1 MSISEVLEP
10 RPKRPP
16 LKRCFI
22 EALGPENQ
30 RPELEEPAPKR
41 RREESPVL
49 ILDWL
54 SKIQILRPH
63 SVPATFEDN
72 HVHPDNSLEIP
83 RPPTVPAKFNANLV
97 PLTVE
102 DVRGSPKSPLAIDEM
117 GDRRACDRRDKG
129 RGDDDNSSLRT
140 SRSTITR
147 VKRTSSRYRSV
158 LEGNDVRID
167 PTGEKISEDV
177 RGLLNTDILKKRT
190 SPPLSQQ
197 QLMNTMRSMNKWG
210 SSTENAVNGFIS
222 SPMFPIDHPGL
233 SLGGNSPWP
242 RAALPYDQDYGYPM
256 STPKPDYH
264 LGYNPGMDSG
274 FSKQQLHVVDHPY
287 AKPYT
292 QPGTGN
298 ILPFLTVEL
307 KSEATGGTLF
317 HAENQAA
324 GSGTYCQRSMEWLLD
339 QAKASQN
346 LRETDTVAFSMSGT
360 GRLVVL
366 SVHWHSLED
375 RTYYMSYVKGFQTS
389 EKDQVQ
395 ACHSTVKNIIDWAVG
410 TRHKRFGNVLQQLF
424 PLSQQWTDKRTAT
437 AAELD
442 DPGNDDEEDDEEEE
456 VEEQDEVIEVRPK
469 RVAKN
474 RRSGLV
480 RRSSRSSAAT
490 QSFTNTQ
497 SLEDRRSAATKNTS
511 VTKGSKPFSSTRL

>member
-1 MSISEVLEP
+1 MSVSEVLEP

-22 EALGPENQ
+22 EALDPENQ
-30 RPELEEPAPKR
+30 EPELEEPAPKR

-49 ILDWL
+49 VLGWL
-54 SKIQILRPH
+54 SKIQI
-63 SVPATFEDN
+63 
-72 HVHPDNSLEIP
+72 P
-83 RPPTVPAKFNANLV
+83 RPQSVPAKFNDDQV

-102 DVRGSPKSPLAIDEM
+102 DLRGYPKSPLPIDEM
-117 GDRRACDRRDKG
+117 GDRQVWDRRDKG
-129 RGDDDNSSLRT
+129 RGDDDSSSQRT
-140 SRSTITR
+140 GKSTITR
-147 VKRTSSRYRSV
+147 VKPTSSRYRSV

-167 PTGEKISEDV
+167 PTGEKISEAV
-177 RGLLNTDILKKRT
+177 RDLLNTDILKTRI
-190 SPPLSQQ
+190 SPPLSQN
-197 QLMNTMRSMNKWG
+197 QLMSTMRSMNKWG

-222 SPMFPIDHPGL
+222 SPMFPVDHPGL
-233 SLGGNSPWP
+233 ALGGNSPWP

-287 AKPYT
+287 AKPYI

-346 LRETDTVAFSMSGT
+346 RRETDTVAFSMSGT

-395 ACHSTVKNIIDWAVG
+395 ACHSTVKNIIEWAVG
-410 TRHKRFGNVLQQLF
+410 TRHKGLGNVLQQLF

-442 DPGNDDEEDDEEEE
+442 DPGDNDEEDDEEE
-456 VEEQDEVIEVRPK
+456 DEVIEVRPK
-469 RVAKN
+469 RVAKS
-474 RRSGLV
+474 RRSGPL
-480 RRSSRSSAAT
+480 RRTSRSFAAT
-490 QSFTNTQ
+490 QSFTSTQ
-497 SLEDRRSAATKNTS
+497 SSGDRRSAATKDTS
-511 VTKGSKPFSSTRL
+511 VTKGSKPFSYIRL